1 MNENKNKAQDATLR
15 HSEVNRDGTIHFG
28 CNKTCGNAS
37 LSHQEFSEQNPQGE
51 NMNEFFEDVNDTTPF
66 CEYLIIDSKGYY
78 CCVYRLDAP
87 AYCTPENCPYLEGA
101 VQ

>member
-15 HSEVNRDGTIHFG
+15 HSE
-28 CNKTCGNAS
+28 
-37 LSHQEFSEQNPQGE
+37 
-51 NMNEFFEDVNDTTPF
+51 EDVNDTTPF